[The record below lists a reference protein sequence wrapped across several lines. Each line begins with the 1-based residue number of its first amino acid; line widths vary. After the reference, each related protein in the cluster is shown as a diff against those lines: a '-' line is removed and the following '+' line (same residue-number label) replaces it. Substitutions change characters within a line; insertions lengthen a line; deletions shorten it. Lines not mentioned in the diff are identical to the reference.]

1 MAQFHLLQPLWLLI
15 LPLLVGLSYIVC
27 AQSRSAKHWSTVCD
41 PELLPLLVVEQ
52 RSRQW
57 GRFVLLSIVSVML
70 GVALAQ
76 PVWQQQPQPAY
87 QQEDALVIALD
98 LSASMAAQDLKPS
111 RLERARFKIRD
122 LLSKQR
128 DGQVALLVYAADAFV
143 VTPLTQDAATIDAQ
157 LAAMSPDIMPRQGS
171 RADRALQLAENLLQ
185 QAGIQAANILLVTDE
200 IHPAQVAAESVRLKQ
215 AGHQVSLLGVGTAQ
229 GANIPTA
236 SGVLMH
242 NGTAV
247 VAKLA
252 MSDLQEVASLG
263 GGLAVLISPSDAD
276 LDYLMNGFLR
286 GGDVVAAPSQI
297 VDEWVAEGPWLVLL
311 ALPFLLPLFRR
322 GALSL
327 LLPAIF
333 VGALTSSHSVHANET
348 SWWQTADQR
357 GAAALNEGDSE
368 RAAVLFT
375 NSRWKQIA
383 EARNGDLVSALEAL
397 PKPES
402 ADDWYN
408 RGNLLA
414 QSGALEEALS
424 AYDQTLEI
432 APEMADA
439 KHNRAQVK
447 QLLDEQTRAEN
458 SSQPNQEQGDQAQS
472 DSSEN
477 NNAQNSDDQNGETQG
492 SEPQAGESDPAESDA
507 SDAAAQSQSNE
518 QQRGREQDS
527 STPTGTEESQASA
540 SDQAQEGKDQQQ
552 LQEAF
557 KQALDERQA
566 QGEEAAA
573 VESQTAAAP
582 PSEAEQARQQ
592 LLNRIEDDPA
602 GLWRRKF
609 RYQYQRDAAAE
620 QENKPW

>member
-15 LPLLVGLSYIVC
+15 IPLLVGLSYIVC
-27 AQSRSAKHWSTVCD
+27 AQSRSAKHWSMVCD

-57 GRFVLLSIVSVML
+57 ARFVLLSIVSVLL

-122 LLSKQR
+122 LLAKQR

-215 AGHQVSLLGVGTAQ
+215 TGHQVSLLGVGTEQ

-252 MSDLQEVASLG
+252 MSNLQEVASLG
-263 GGLAVLISPSDAD
+263 GGRAVLISPSDAD
-276 LDYLMNGFLR
+276 LDYLMSGFLR
-286 GGDVVAAPSQI
+286 GGDVVAAPSQ
-297 VDEWVAEGPWLVLL
+297 VLDEWVAEGPWLVLL

-322 GALSL
+322 GALNL

-357 GAAALNEGDSE
+357 GAAALSEGDAA
-368 RAAVLFT
+368 RAAALFT
-375 NSRWKQIA
+375 DPRWKQIA
-383 EARNGDLVSALEAL
+383 EAHNGDLAAALEAL
-397 PKPES
+397 PHPES

-447 QLLDEQTRAEN
+447 QLLEEQTRAEN
-458 SSQPNQEQGDQAQS
+458 GSQPNQEQGDQAQS

-477 NNAQNSDDQNGETQG
+477 SDAQNSDDQNGETQG
-492 SEPQAGESDPAESDA
+492 NESQAGESNQAESDA
-507 SDAAAQSQSNE
+507 NNAAEQSQSNE
-518 QQRGREQDS
+518 QQGGQDN
-527 STPTGTEESQASA
+527 STPAGTEEPQASA
-540 SDQAQEGKDQQQ
+540 GDQAQEGKDQQQ

-566 QGEEAAA
+566 QGEDATA
-573 VESQTAAAP
+573 VESTAATAP

-620 QENKPW
+620 QESKPW